1 MTGGWGVYAGAVSIE
16 AITVPALHP
25 SFVLR
30 IFFTYAYDAGLCTC
44 ICVLCKIII
53 IIIII
58 ITSKQSIIHSFIH
71 TVREI
76 LS

>member
-1 MTGGWGVYAGAVSIE
+1 MAGGWGVYAGAVSIE
-16 AITVPALHP
+16 AITVPALRP

-58 ITSKQSIIHSFIH
+58 TSKQSNNHSFI
-71 TVREI
+71 
-76 LS
+76 L